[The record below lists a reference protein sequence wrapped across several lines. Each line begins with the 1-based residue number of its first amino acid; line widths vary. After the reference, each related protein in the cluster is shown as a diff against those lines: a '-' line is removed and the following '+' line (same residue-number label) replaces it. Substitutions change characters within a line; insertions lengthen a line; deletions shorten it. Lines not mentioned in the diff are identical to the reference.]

1 MSQRRLR
8 DDLRDV
14 FDSLSEPAHPA
25 LASRIRREIEER
37 AATPRPTP
45 RFAVAVAAL
54 VAGLVVAGLL
64 LAGHGIVRPPGTP
77 AGRATSTPAPAPSP
91 SAVTSPTPI
100 ASAQA
105 TPTPASTPAA
115 VLPGFSCAAQSGGA
129 GTAGLT
135 GVRAAAQTGFD
146 RFVIQF
152 DGPVPPYQVV
162 PQSSATFTTDPQGS
176 PAPLAGTAGLRVT
189 VDGVGNWTSLG
200 GPTDLRPAGTPELQE
215 ARQLG
220 AFEGVVTWGLGLAR
234 PACFRAYT
242 LTGPNRLVVD
252 VQA

>member
-8 DDLRDV
+8 DELRDV

-25 LASRIRREIEER
+25 LASRIRREIDERR
-37 AATPRPTP
+37 AAPRPVP
-45 RFAVAVAAL
+45 RLAVAAAVL
-54 VAGLVVAGLL
+54 VAGAVVASLL
-64 LAGHGIVRPPGTP
+64 LAGHAFVRPPATP
-77 AGRATSTPAPAPSP
+77 AGTVP
-91 SAVTSPTPI
+91 SPTPI
-100 ASAQA
+100 AQA
-105 TPTPASTPAA
+105 TPTPASTRAA

-135 GVRAAAQTGFD
+135 GVRAAAQTGYD

-152 DGPVPPYQVV
+152 AGPVAPYQVV
-162 PQSSATFTTDPQGS
+162 PQASATFTTDPRGS
-176 PAPLAGTAGLRVT
+176 PAPLAGTAGLKVT
-189 VDGVGNWTSLG
+189 VSGVSNWTSLP
-200 GPTDLRPAGTPELQE
+200 GPTDVRPTGTQELVE
-215 ARQLG
+215 ARQVG

-242 LTGPNRLVVD
+242 LTGPNRLVID